1 MHSIF
6 LNCLCQ
12 NIFLIERETMRK
24 SGLVQSLQ
32 SILENENVY
41 FRASFFDQSS
51 LYTTVNFLQFLAVL
65 VTGYA
70 ICILLLYLT
79 YLGINKWEMEPY
91 TNYTLNADD
100 YYENKIAEE
109 QADELNDQLIEFSFK
124 DFNLVFRFIQMQY
137 NERVTSMLVTDLGDQ
152 MCW

>member
-24 SGLVQSLQ
+24 TGLVQSLQ
-32 SILENENVY
+32 LISENQNVY

-100 YYENKIAEE
+100 YYESKMAEE

-124 DFNLVFRFIQMQY
+124 VFNLALRLIRVKY
-137 NERVTSMLVTDLGDQ
+137 NL
-152 MCW
+152 

>member
-24 SGLVQSLQ
+24 TGLVQSLQ
-32 SILENENVY
+32 LISENQNVY

-100 YYENKIAEE
+100 YYESKMAEE

-124 DFNLVFRFIQMQY
+124 VFNLALRFIRVKY
-137 NERVTSMLVTDLGDQ
+137 NL
-152 MCW
+152 

>member
-24 SGLVQSLQ
+24 TGLVQSLPLI
-32 SILENENVY
+32 SENQNVY

-124 DFNLVFRFIQMQY
+124 VFNLALRFIRVKY
-137 NERVTSMLVTDLGDQ
+137 NL
-152 MCW
+152 

>member
-1 MHSIF
+1 
-6 LNCLCQ
+6 
-12 NIFLIERETMRK
+12 MRK
-24 SGLVQSLQ
+24 SGLVQGFQ
-32 SILENENVY
+32 QKVQNIY

-91 TNYTLNADD
+91 TNYTMNSDD
-100 YYENKIAEE
+100 YYEEKIAEE
-109 QADELNDQLIEFSFK
+109 QDELNDQLIEFSFK
-124 DFNLVFRFIQMQY
+124 VFDLLLKFI
-137 NERVTSMLVTDLGDQ
+137 RLHRCWWWMLETVFAGDKFETLLIFYIKEFHN
-152 MCW
+152 MEK

>member
-24 SGLVQSLQ
+24 TGLVQSLQ
-32 SILENENVY
+32 LISENQNVY

-100 YYENKIAEE
+100 YYESKMAEE
-109 QADELNDQLIEFSFK
+109 QADELNDQLIELGFNI
-124 DFNLVFRFIQMQY
+124 FNLALRFIQIQY
-137 NERVTSMLVTDLGDQ
+137 NES
-152 MCW
+152 CC